1 MNATCEK
8 SAVRP
13 LLVLVPS
20 PLLGPFSWSLVAD
33 ALRRDGYPVIV
44 TRELRDPLRRRP
56 CWHRTVGGVEASL
69 ASTRRTI
76 PVVLVAH
83 GGSGPLLPA
92 IAATL
97 RRWTQA
103 YLFVDAELPS
113 DGVSRL
119 HASGADSSGGPH
131 SAADITAALLAG
143 RRFPIWTDADL
154 RPLVPNPI
162 VRARLLAD
170 LRPGGRRYWTEPL
183 PEVRGWPNAP
193 VGYLRTSL
201 EYLDASDHALRAGWV
216 VNTVEKNHFELLLD
230 PAGVAETLIGLLH
243 ELIERPAFVGASTAP
258 QGATP

>member
-1 MNATCEK
+1 MP
-8 SAVRP
+8 P

-33 ALRRDGYPVIV
+33 ELKRGGYPVIV
-44 TRELRDPLRRRP
+44 THELRDPLGRRP
-56 CWHRTVGGVEASL
+56 YWHRTVGGVEASL
-69 ASTRRTI
+69 GSTRRTMPI
-76 PVVLVAH
+76 VLVAH

-119 HASGADSSGGPH
+119 NAIGADEGPH
-131 SAADITAALLAG
+131 SAADIVAALLAG
-143 RRFPIWTDADL
+143 RPVPTWADADL
-154 RPLVPNPI
+154 RPLVPNPT
-162 VRARLLAD
+162 VRARLLAE
-170 LRPGGRRYWTEPL
+170 LRPGGRRYWTEPM
-183 PEVRGWPNAP
+183 PEVSGWPDAP

-201 EYLDASDHALRAGWV
+201 EYLDVSDHALRAGWV
-216 VNTVEKNHFELLLD
+216 VNSVEGSHFELLVD

-243 ELIERPAFVGASTAP
+243 ELIERPAFVGVTTAP
-258 QGATP
+258 EGATQ